1 MERGNLKM
9 KEKTYPAISDK
20 LIECLE
26 RDYPD
31 KLPRSFKDSYELGIL
46 IGQQQIIDK
55 LRIEKAYNEE
65 ITS

>member
-1 MERGNLKM
+1 MERGKKM
-9 KEKTYPAISDK
+9 NEKTYPPISDK

-26 RDYPD
+26 KDYPD
-31 KLPRSFKDSYELGIL
+31 KLPRNYKDSFELGIL